1 VQTHTQSAPD
11 SPAYAPKGPITN
23 GLPSTGC
30 GMARWAALTCATV
43 FGPFAAG
50 VMTGQVMVLG
60 WAIIVLVTGWPLIIT
75 ARPAP
80 LPTLGLWT
88 GICVVMLIATAW
100 RPFDPGFYGSQSD
113 VHALWW
119 LLMPPLVMIVTW
131 YWTLRAPPE
140 RLILAI
146 ARVIVAAMT
155 ANAVLAL
162 AQLAFS
168 DVTLGGFLPRFW
180 NTASQTIAV
189 PVAQLAVENGR
200 YTGIFDQPAEA
211 GLTYGLALLCAIYLV
226 RRGVQWQLAG
236 VCAAVLVAGG
246 ALSLSK
252 TFLLGALPLAAWMV
266 ARSSGVRMR
275 ILAGGVAGA
284 AGIVL
289 AGSVGLLPSW
299 AAGRRTMGGLLHP
312 TGPLA
317 SVYTAGRYGPGGGTL
332 GPVAADVLRVN
343 PWAGFGVGGLAIP
356 YDSLWLQV
364 LVLSGI
370 MGLVLMCAALATL
383 GWRWLRL
390 RAVTAPAERSLAGSV
405 LILTV
410 ATSFGFPTL
419 TANRGGILAWL
430 ILGVLLTGRDYG
442 PTGRL
447 QGTRSLSLASLPLG
461 RRPRRVSHQS
471 PG

>member
-168 DVTLGGFLPRFW
+168 DVTLGGFLPPFW

-189 PVAQLAVENGR
+189 PVARLAAENGR

-211 GLTYGLALLCAIYLV
+211 GLTYGLALLCVIYLV

-289 AGSVGLLPSW
+289 AGSVGLLPPW
-299 AAGRRTMGGLLHP
+299 AARAQDHWCPSTSDRAARIRVHGRPLRTGWRDP
-312 TGPLA
+312 
-317 SVYTAGRYGPGGGTL
+317 GPGRCGRTAREPMG
-332 GPVAADVLRVN
+332 RVR
-343 PWAGFGVGGLAIP
+343 
-356 YDSLWLQV
+356 
-364 LVLSGI
+364 
-370 MGLVLMCAALATL
+370 
-383 GWRWLRL
+383 RW
-390 RAVTAPAERSLAGSV
+390 
-405 LILTV
+405 
-410 ATSFGFPTL
+410 
-419 TANRGGILAWL
+419 
-430 ILGVLLTGRDYG
+430 
-442 PTGRL
+442 
-447 QGTRSLSLASLPLG
+447 
-461 RRPRRVSHQS
+461 RPRHTI
-471 PG
+471 